1 MKMRRADREVT
12 DEKMIDDIICKSKIC
27 RIGFNDNGEVYIVPL
42 NFGYVHEDGKRIFYF
57 HSAKAGRKVELVRA
71 NPVVGFE
78 LDTSYELW
86 EADIACNFSA
96 GYQSVIGNGKISIVE
111 DDALKENALTEIMAT
126 NTGKREWN
134 FAPQMINAVAIF
146 KLEVINIS
154 CKEHVR

>member
-1 MKMRRADREVT
+1 MKMRRTDREIN
-12 DEKMIDDIICKSKIC
+12 DEKKIDDIICKSKIC

-42 NFGYVHEDGKRIFYF
+42 NFGYVNEDGKRVFYF
-57 HSAKAGRKVELVRA
+57 HSAKEGRKVDLVKSK
-71 NPVVGFE
+71 PIVGFE

-96 GYQSVIGNGKISIVE
+96 GYQSVIGNGKISVVE
-111 DDALKENALTEIMAT
+111 DNDIKEKALTEIMVT
-126 NTGKREWN
+126 NTGKKEWN
-134 FAPQMINAVAIF
+134 FAPQMINAVAVF